1 MATKHGITTS
11 TYTRFIIDSGAVYKN
26 YGEAGQALLG
36 ATRGGNSFK
45 IETEIRQMD
54 VDGARGPVKGGE
66 RITNVLATLTANFVE
81 VSKELL
87 IRALPG
93 ASAADY
99 PAAPSTKTH
108 DLVTR
113 SADIATGDYLT
124 NVAIVGMSTYSSTNW
139 VIVKLKNVISDGNLE
154 ISFSDKDESVLAV
167 TFKAHF
173 DPSSMTTEPW
183 EIYNP
188 IIA

>member
-1 MATKHGITTS
+1 MAKHGITTN

-36 ATRGGNSFK
+36 ATRGGNAFK
-45 IETEIRQMD
+45 IESEIRQMD

-66 RITNVLATLTANFVE
+66 RLVGIVATLTANFVE

-87 IRALPG
+87 LRALPG
-93 ASAADY
+93 ATAANY
-99 PAAPSTKTH
+99 PAAPATKTH
-108 DLVTR
+108 DLITR
-113 SADIATGDYLT
+113 SADIVTGDYLT
-124 NVAIVGMSTYSSTNW
+124 NVAIVGQSTASATNY
-139 VIVKLKNVISDGNLE
+139 VIVKLLNVLSDGNLE

-173 DPSSMTTEPW
+173 DPSVMTTEPW

-188 IIA
+188 IIS